1 MGDLLEK
8 PHIGGVE
15 TLVFTHKSADPCLL
29 VRQVNQFEKLP
40 KSNEKPTKDP
50 CQLVW
55 QVNQFAS

>member
-1 MGDLLEK
+1 MG
-8 PHIGGVE
+8 
-15 TLVFTHKSADPCLL
+15 LVFTHKSADPCLL
-29 VRQVNQFEKLP
+29 ARQVNKFEKLT